1 MGATPERL
9 LNITSKEQ
17 WGEWSSEMQFPSKEF
32 PHLFFWYMVLSFLYL
47 TVHCCVICWLRGH
60 RKGSCIVLATWP
72 RMVRMLV
79 SFVIMIVILCPC
91 ALFVICHFSATLLCI
106 VEVWP
111 WMDAFEYVMCN
122 MVAIG
127 PMNNLMPGST
137 LGNFVDILVSA
148 LTLILSSTVIG
159 FVSSTGFV
167 TMLVDHLCAPRWSN
181 LVGLILFI
189 LVSVLLLTTICSL
202 ILAAF
207 DGVNVWDAF
216 LYLAG
221 IVCGFGNPITLF
233 SPTTDEGFF
242 FAALC
247 SFMELAFGGAI
258 IGILAGHPKII
269 GLLTS
274 LEGTEEST
282 TDQSDDPKQTTAD
295 ESTKSEYE
303 QLMAQMQQ
311 VQENALRKQEELE
324 KRIRE
329 LEAAKGLLISQT
341 E

>member
-137 LGNFVDILVSA
+137 LGNAADIIVSA
-148 LTLILSSTVIG
+148 LTLILSSTIIG

-167 TMLVDHLCAPRWSN
+167 TMLVEMVCAPRWSN

-202 ILAAF
+202 ILSAL
-207 DGVNVWDAF
+207 DGVNVWDSF

-221 IVCGFGNPITLF
+221 IACGIGNPLTAF

-269 GLLTS
+269 GFLAS
-274 LEGTEEST
+274 IEGQEEGTI
-282 TDQSDDPKQTTAD
+282 DQSDDLKKVTAD
-295 ESTKSEYE
+295 ELTKSEIE
-303 QLMAQMQQ
+303 QLRAQILQI
-311 VQENALRKQEELE
+311 EETGLRKQAELE
-324 KRIRE
+324 KRIQE
-329 LEAAKGLLISQT
+329 LEAIRVWNV
-341 E
+341 